1 MMIKRFSQW
10 ALTVALCL
18 WLPVFA
24 SYGEEQKE
32 YIWIAILPCSDVV
45 MTFKKFHPLTAYL
58 KEESR
63 FDIRTVVPRN
73 FAEFEMAI
81 KNGEVDFAFQDP
93 HTYARIASLYDKS
106 SLIRALTREGA
117 TVQYGVVI
125 VRRDS
130 NIKTLQDLRE
140 KTVMF
145 GPRLSATKWAAA
157 KELFEKNGINL
168 DTDLK
173 TYSHGGCCED
183 IAFNVYLR
191 AVDAGIVCDHFLVG
205 HPEKQK
211 ELGVEANQMIVVS
224 RTEAVPTRVFAARKG
239 ISTGMVTTVNQALL
253 RLDKNKPA
261 HAKILYNAEIGGF
274 QKSKD
279 RDYDGIRTLI
289 GTKRV
294 D

>member
-1 MMIKRFSQW
+1 MMINKLSKGAIVGLFFMQ
-10 ALTVALCL
+10 LLIG
-18 WLPVFA
+18 A
-24 SYGEEQKE
+24 SYADEVKDN
-32 YIWIAILPCSDVV
+32 ITIAILPCSDVV

-58 KEESR
+58 KQESR

-81 KNGEVDFAFQDP
+81 KNGEIDFAFQDP

-106 SLIRALTREGA
+106 SLIRALTREGT

-130 NIKTLQDLRE
+130 NIKTLQDLR
-140 KTVMF
+140 KKIVMF
-145 GPRLSATKWAAA
+145 GPRLSATKWTAA

-168 DTDLK
+168 DKDLK
-173 TYSHGGCCED
+173 AYSHGGCCED

-239 ISTGMVTTVNQALL
+239 IVTGMVTTVNQALL

-289 GTKRV
+289 GAKRV

>member
-1 MMIKRFSQW
+1 MMINKLSKGAIVGLFFMQ
-10 ALTVALCL
+10 LLIG
-18 WLPVFA
+18 A
-24 SYGEEQKE
+24 SYADEVKNN
-32 YIWIAILPCSDVV
+32 ITIAILPCSDVV

-58 KEESR
+58 KQESR

-81 KNGEVDFAFQDP
+81 KNGEIDFAFQDP

-106 SLIRALTREGA
+106 SLIRALTREGT

-130 NIKTLQDLRE
+130 NIKTLQDLR
-140 KTVMF
+140 KKSVMF
-145 GPRLSATKWAAA
+145 GPRLSATKWTAA

-168 DTDLK
+168 DKDLK
-173 TYSHGGCCED
+173 AYSHGGCCED

-239 ISTGMVTTVNQALL
+239 IVTGMVTTVNQALL

-289 GTKRV
+289 GAKRV